1 MFFAEVT
8 PLMRN
13 GLRLKPGERGAPL
26 RVTVMIWESD
36 RDTNNSARNLVT
48 ASLFENW
55 GIPQARSA
63 GLICDP
69 VILPYKGPGFLISGT
84 ELATGEIDGTRR
96 MFEHRQVWHVV
107 PAGRLED
114 D

>member
-1 MFFAEVT
+1 MFLAYVT
-8 PLMRN
+8 PLMRH

-26 RVTVMIWESD
+26 RVTVMIRESD

-48 ASLFENW
+48 AALYENW

-63 GLICDP
+63 GQISDP
-69 VILPYKGPGFLISGT
+69 VILPYKGPGFLIAGM
-84 ELATGEIDGTRR
+84 ELATDEIDGTRR
-96 MFEHRQVWHVV
+96 LFEHRQVWHVV
-107 PAGRLED
+107 PAGRVGD